1 MKALFCAAL
10 VTGLFALPTVSFAQ
24 ETSVSVTHAEV
35 QTDLTGLEQAGY
47 RSSNLNYPAD
57 IQTAEARASAQD
69 VTATSNS
76 GVGGVSNGSSQV
88 SAPTTSMSAEAIYA
102 HH

>member
-1 MKALFCAAL
+1 MKTLFFAAL

-24 ETSVSVTHAEV
+24 ESSMSVTHTEV
-35 QTDLTGLEQAGY
+35 QTDLTRLEQAGY
-47 RSSNLNYPAD
+47 RPSKLNYPAD
-57 IQTAEARASAQD
+57 IQTAEAHADAQD

-88 SAPTTSMSAEAIYA
+88 SAPTTSMSAETIYA